1 MAEQLGSGLQNRVHR
16 CDSGSRLASLLKVYG
31 AADKIFSAWAGKD
44 KRIAGVA
51 ELADAQDLGSCIRK
65 DVEVQL
71 LSPAHFFLAIRCR
84 LM

>member
-51 ELADAQDLGSCIRK
+51 ELADAQDLKSWILRGVR
-65 DVEVQL
+65 VQL
-71 LSPAHFFLAIRCR
+71 PPPALFPSF
-84 LM
+84 